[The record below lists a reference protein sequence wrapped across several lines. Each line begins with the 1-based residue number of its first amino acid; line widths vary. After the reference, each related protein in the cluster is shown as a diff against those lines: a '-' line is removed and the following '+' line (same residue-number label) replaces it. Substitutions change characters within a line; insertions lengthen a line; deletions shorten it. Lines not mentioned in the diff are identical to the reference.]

1 MDKTVRTKKQKGND
15 LENLVI
21 EYLRQIDSSVKRS
34 RASGASNDIGDIVCK
49 DFFVEA
55 KNWNKENV
63 IIDQKIWQHLLNQMP
78 INSTKTAL
86 LIQKSNN
93 GRIFVSLEIK
103 DFFNLLYKLQ
113 ELETIVDKVY

>member
-1 MDKTVRTKKQKGND
+1 MKTRKQKGND
-15 LENLVI
+15 LENLII
-21 EYLRQIDSSVKRS
+21 EYIHPIDSSVRRS

-49 DFFVEA
+49 SFFVEA

-63 IIDQKIWQHLLNQMP
+63 IIDQKIWQHLLNQLP
-78 INSTKTAL
+78 INTEKTAL

-103 DFFNLLYKLQ
+103 DFFTLLYKLHK
-113 ELETIVDKVY
+113 LGGL